1 VLFFVF
7 VRGCGEAERE
17 GKRRGGGGRCQREE
31 EKRRKTDRKGKKRLF

>member
-17 GKRRGGGGRCQREE
+17 GKRRGGGRCQREE